1 MVELATTLMDQEIE
15 DTNLSSSNQSM
26 DMMSSSIE
34 GLVLTQLQKKQNRLG
49 VIMSFMSDYDLVVP
63 GVDSFL
69 RDFEIKL

>member
-15 DTNLSSSNQSM
+15 DTNLSSSNQSI